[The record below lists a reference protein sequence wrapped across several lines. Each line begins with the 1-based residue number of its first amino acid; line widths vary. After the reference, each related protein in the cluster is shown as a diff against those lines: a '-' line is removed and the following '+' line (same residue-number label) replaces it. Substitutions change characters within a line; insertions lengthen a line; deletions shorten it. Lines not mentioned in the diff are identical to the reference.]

1 MRLRTLFTVLCFYF
15 FIVTGTSYAQIERKT
30 VNAKRTLKP
39 PKIDAILND
48 DAWQDA
54 EPATNFYQ
62 YRPYNDRAA
71 TFPTKVYVVY
81 DDNAVYFAAK
91 MIDPYPDSI
100 LTELGV
106 RDADQDMNADKFS
119 IDISTFND
127 GVNGFTFM
135 VSASGV
141 QTDVNRSSRGRRG
154 SRGTDGD
161 KNWDAVWKSRVHIN
175 DEGWIAEIEIPYS
188 ALRFPKKEVHEWGIN
203 FWRDIRRKDEFS
215 SWNFV
220 DREVRNQ
227 MNYLGIMRGIEGVKP
242 PLRLAL
248 FPYVSSYLLKS
259 TEQSGIEPTFNGG
272 MDLKWGINEGF
283 TMDITLI
290 PDFGQVKSDEK
301 ILNLSPYEVRY
312 DENRQ
317 FFTEGTELFQRANL
331 FYSRRIGSEP
341 IHRGETE
348 DDLNENEEIIE
359 NPSQTRMINATKL
372 SGRTSKGLGVGML
385 NAMTTDTYA
394 KIKNSE
400 TGEEQK
406 ILTQPFTNYNILVF
420 DQSLK
425 NNSYIS
431 LINTNTTMEKTQYM
445 ANVTGTELRMYDKT
459 NMYGI
464 RGEAAL
470 SQHYYGDQNNNF
482 GYKYDISVGKFGGKI
497 QYRLSRELT
506 SDTYDQNDLG
516 FQRRNNEIQNQVS
529 FDYNIYKPFGKFLSF
544 RSGLNVEYNQL
555 FKPREFTEFSI
566 GADAHTTFVNRFN
579 IFFFTRYKPMG
590 EKDYYEPRVE
600 GRFFKLQESVSIFS
614 GFGTDERR
622 KLAMR
627 GGARYEKIFSNFQQ
641 TEYGFDV
648 TPRYR
653 MNDRLNFSV
662 GAEYRRRKN
671 DIGYVEDYGIDS
683 VYFGM
688 RQSPTWIYN
697 VNANYIFTNTM
708 SLGFDMR
715 HYWSRVRYE
724 DQYYF
729 LNQDGSLS
737 PTDRDLKQDNINY
750 NAFTIDMVFKWNF
763 APGSWLT
770 AVWKNIVDAD
780 CTMFNNYFNN
790 VENMFKENQVNSV
803 SVKVL
808 YYIDYQM
815 VKRALTNATA
825 EKY

>member
-1 MRLRTLFTVLCFYF
+1 MRLRTLFTVLCLYF
-15 FIVTGTSYAQIERKT
+15 FIVAGTSYGQIERKI
-30 VNAKRTLKP
+30 VNAKRTHNA

-54 EPATNFYQ
+54 QPATDFYQ

-71 TFPTKVYVVY
+71 TLPTVVYVVY

-175 DEGWIAEIEIPYS
+175 NEGWVAEIEIPYS

-248 FPYVSSYLLKS
+248 FPYVSSYLQKS
-259 TEQSGIEPTFNGG
+259 TEHTGVEPTFNGG

-348 DDLNENEEIIE
+348 DDLNENEEILE
-359 NPSQTRMINATKL
+359 NPGQTRMINATKL
-372 SGRTSKGLGVGML
+372 SGRTSKGLGFGML

-394 KIKNSE
+394 KVKNQE

-425 NNSYIS
+425 NNSYVS
-431 LINTNTTMEKTQYM
+431 LINTNTTMEKNKYM
-445 ANVTGTELRMYDKT
+445 ANITGTELRMYDKT

-470 SQHYYGDQNNNF
+470 SQHYYGEQDNTF

-529 FDYNIYKPFGKFLSF
+529 FDYNIYKPFGRFLSF

-579 IFFFTRYKPMG
+579 IFFFTRYKPLG

-600 GRFFKLQESVSIFS
+600 GRYFKLQESFSIFS

-622 KLAMR
+622 KFAVR

-641 TEYGFDV
+641 TEYGLDV

-653 MNDRLNFSV
+653 MNDRFNFSF
-662 GAEYRRRKN
+662 GAEYRRRIN
-671 DIGYVEDYGIDS
+671 DIGYVDDDGVDS

-708 SLGFDMR
+708 SLGFDLR
-715 HYWSRVRYE
+715 HYWSRVRYD

-729 LNQDGSLS
+729 LNHDICFLG
-737 PTDRDLKQDNINY
+737 RI
-750 NAFTIDMVFKWNF
+750 
-763 APGSWLT
+763 
-770 AVWKNIVDAD
+770 
-780 CTMFNNYFNN
+780 
-790 VENMFKENQVNSV
+790 
-803 SVKVL
+803 
-808 YYIDYQM
+808 
-815 VKRALTNATA
+815 
-825 EKY
+825 